1 MSPPGGNE
9 NMQMPARTFAC
20 PSFQEATNKLP
31 VLGNAA
37 VESKTKSS
45 APHSAEHSEVTIGV
59 QKAYETLGLSA
70 GTKAKDSTVAELF
83 RTEVEAEPSK
93 KKELIQSFVEIMAY
107 RKSEE
112 LQNTLSQFLKDG
124 SASASKAPE
133 SHQFSAARS
142 KLTTDLLKRSKPYGE
157 GAFKPDDATEVLA
170 KETQKSKLANA
181 QPAAAKS
188 NLTSQLQAVEQKD
201 FWTETETDRIIIN
214 GVKFFKVG
222 TETAAKPIEPAD
234 CLGNKTSVPS
244 TSANA
249 ARLVEGAGRG
259 DHEGRATE
267 ANWDS
272 TNDFDTGTLSSDKPY
287 TEGTIQNPYVMS
299 KNRFSNELVQVIL
312 GDDCEWD
319 SGYYTLYIHK
329 PALEV
334 LLHSPEHQHLRKNLS
349 TSEPLVLENIRATT
363 FEFIV
368 ASLYAGSV
376 GLPCCFEGRSDM
388 IDLYRQ
394 IARFGLDGFRA
405 GVLELF
411 DNTGCF
417 RDFWNA
423 SGAVYRQESADDY
436 FRSYFKERLAIWLDK
451 PDTAWRE
458 SCRGKQTCW
467 GTCSTGRAYFKQAL
481 VHGNHGLIFMRDVLD
496 VLADREVRLDQAHG
510 VLNEGVKQNGN
521 DCDDDDDDN
530 DEEDSDYEDAEIDD
544 EDNDYEDEEENG
556 YQDGE
561 DNYDNATQSN
571 NENKIE
577 PSKHAQSSADRGWNT
592 SIPAG
597 SRDREANA
605 PASGWDNFDT
615 PENECLVSG
624 QRVQNDRNVYS
635 QGTDWCQEGNVEWD
649 HSDANMHAY
658 PYWHIDN
665 DHCDFDDVPPVPPP
679 NPPLPG
685 AAQNGSGVTAFA
697 VRDSTEWD
705 CSISFR
711 AGERIECLIGVAVPL
726 RSTVDGSTP
735 VPVLGGNVR
744 GVFGTFPQTYV
755 RIQTAGETP
764 LPKPLSLTAVG
775 IYNHLVGAVEGDGK
789 NAQAIANHFGW
800 HVNEVVRAANEL
812 VEAGRIFSTTDEYT
826 WASLDR
832 GDYILDYDDNG
843 IGQGAT
849 W

>member
-9 NMQMPARTFAC
+9 NMQMPARTFAS

-31 VLGNAA
+31 ALGNAA

-83 RTEVEAEPSK
+83 RTEVEAEPLK

-181 QPAAAKS
+181 QPATAKS

-214 GVKFFKVG
+214 GVKYFKVG

-272 TNDFDTGTLSSDKPY
+272 TNDFDTGTFSSDKPY

-312 GDDCEWD
+312 RDDCGWD

-334 LLHSPEHQHLRKNLS
+334 LLHSPEHQHLRKDLS

-368 ASLYAGSV
+368 ANLYATSI
-376 GLPCCFEGRSDM
+376 GLPYCFEGRSDM
-388 IDLYRQ
+388 IELYKQ
-394 IARFGLDGFRA
+394 IARFRLDGFRA
-405 GVLELF
+405 GVTELF

-436 FRSYFKERLAIWLDK
+436 FRSFFREHLVLWLEK
-451 PDTAWRE
+451 PDTAWQK
-458 SCRGKQTCW
+458 SCRDEW
-467 GTCSTGRAYFKQAL
+467 ECSVICRRGRAYLKRAL
-481 VHGNHGLIFMRDVLD
+481 GYGDYGPLFAKDVLD
-496 VLADREVRLDQAHG
+496 VLVDREVKSGKAHG
-510 VLNEGVKQNGN
+510 VVKDGVKQNDNG
-521 DCDDDDDDN
+521 CDDDVDDDIE
-530 DEEDSDYEDAEIDD
+530 DDSDYEGGEDEEIDD
-544 EDNDYEDEEENG
+544 DEDDYEDEDDSG
-556 YQDGE
+556 DH
-561 DNYDNATQSN
+561 DYDNATQSN
-571 NENKIE
+571 DENKIE
-577 PSKHAQSSADRGWNT
+577 PPKHAQSSADRGWNI
-592 SIPAG
+592 SVPASG
-597 SRDREANA
+597 WDCEVTA
-605 PASGWDNFDT
+605 PASGWDNLDT

-624 QRVQNDRNVYS
+624 QGVQNDRNMYS
-635 QGTDWCQEGNVEWD
+635 HGTGWNTKNIVECD
-649 HSDANMHAY
+649 YSDAHLPTHPSWCPN
-658 PYWHIDN
+658 N
-665 DHCDFDDVPPVPPP
+665 GHCDFNDVPPVPPP
-679 NPPLPG
+679 NPPLSG
-685 AAQNGSGVTAFA
+685 VAQNGSGVTAFA

-711 AGERIECLIGVAVPL
+711 AGERIKNLIGVAVPL

-755 RIQTAGETP
+755 QIQAASEDP
-764 LPKPLSLTAVG
+764 LPEYLSLTAIG
-775 IYNHLVGAVEGDGK
+775 IYNHLIEVVGKDGK
-789 NAQAIANHFGW
+789 NAQAIADHFGW
-800 HVNEVVRAANEL
+800 PVSEVVRAANEL
-812 VEAGRIFSTTDEYT
+812 IEAGLIFSKDKYT
-826 WASLDR
+826 WAIYYCD
-832 GDYILDYDDNG
+832 DDILDQDDNG
-843 IGQGAT
+843 NGQGAS